1 MKKEL
6 GWWAVFFAVAIILVG
21 QLTEFEFNYIDIQ
34 LYDTYYVIPSWLG
47 LVVVLAILGLI
58 RGLIKIIDRLIHK
71 TIKK

>member
-58 RGLIKIIDRLIHK
+58 RGLIKIIDRLMHK